1 MFCKSYDWSVL
12 WSCDLDRVKAKQETP
27 FPLLKE
33 HTQTRW
39 KDCPCFACLFI
50 LPVYMVF
57 WHQSNFC
64 KVINQTANSV
74 NSWFTIVRF
83 SPRYFTVE
91 SFILQK
97 GKIVL
102 QKTQKLGI
110 ERPLCDSSNDSLE
123 TVSFDIKLY
132 QSHVILGLLC
142 YLSNYFDVNWCLW
155 IILLTNLYCI
165 LSSYGR
171 ILVKNP
177 YFHIFYAVLVTH
189 IFSQSSIFSQI
200 LRLWR

>member
-27 FPLLKE
+27 FPMKK
-33 HTQTRW
+33 HMQTRW

-57 WHQSNFC
+57 WHQSSFC
-64 KVINQTANSV
+64 KVINQAAISV
-74 NSWFTIVRF
+74 NSWFNSVWF
-83 SPRYFTVE
+83 SPRYFTVQ
-91 SFILQK
+91 SFIPQK

-110 ERPLCDSSNDSLE
+110 ERPFCDSSNESLE
-123 TVSFDIKLY
+123 TVSFDMELY
-132 QSHVILGLLC
+132 QSHVVLGLLC

-155 IILLTNLYCI
+155 IILLTSLYCI

-171 ILVKNP
+171 TLVKDP
-177 YFHIFYAVLVTH
+177 YFRIFYAVLVTN
-189 IFSQSSIFSQI
+189 IFSQSNIFSQI
-200 LRLWR
+200 LRSWR

>member
-12 WSCDLDRVKAKQETP
+12 WSCDLDRVKAKQETT
-27 FPLLKE
+27 FPMKK
-33 HTQTRW
+33 HMQTRW

-57 WHQSNFC
+57 WHQSSFC
-64 KVINQTANSV
+64 KVINQAAISV
-74 NSWFTIVRF
+74 NSWFNSVWF
-83 SPRYFTVE
+83 SPRYFTVQ
-91 SFILQK
+91 SFIPQK

-110 ERPLCDSSNDSLE
+110 ERPLCDSSNESLE
-123 TVSFDIKLY
+123 TVSFDMELY
-132 QSHVILGLLC
+132 QSHVVLGLLC

-155 IILLTNLYCI
+155 IILLTSLYCI

-171 ILVKNP
+171 TLVKDP
-177 YFHIFYAVLVTH
+177 YFRIFYAVLVTN
-189 IFSQSSIFSQI
+189 IFSQSNIFSQI
-200 LRLWR
+200 LRSWR

>member
-27 FPLLKE
+27 FPMKK
-33 HTQTRW
+33 HMQTRW
-39 KDCPCFACLFI
+39 KDCLCFACLFI

-57 WHQSNFC
+57 WHQSSFC
-64 KVINQTANSV
+64 KVINQAAISV
-74 NSWFTIVRF
+74 NSWFNSVWF
-83 SPRYFTVE
+83 SPRYFTVQ
-91 SFILQK
+91 SFIPQK

-110 ERPLCDSSNDSLE
+110 ERPLCDSSNESLE
-123 TVSFDIKLY
+123 TVSFDMELY
-132 QSHVILGLLC
+132 QSHVVLGLLC

-155 IILLTNLYCI
+155 IILLTSLYCI

-171 ILVKNP
+171 TLVKDP
-177 YFHIFYAVLVTH
+177 YFRIFYAVLVTN
-189 IFSQSSIFSQI
+189 IFSQSNIFSQI
-200 LRLWR
+200 LRSWR

>member
-27 FPLLKE
+27 FPMKK
-33 HTQTRW
+33 HMQTRW

-57 WHQSNFC
+57 WHQSSFC
-64 KVINQTANSV
+64 KVINQAAISV
-74 NSWFTIVRF
+74 NSWFNSVWF
-83 SPRYFTVE
+83 SPRYFTVQ
-91 SFILQK
+91 SFIPQN

-110 ERPLCDSSNDSLE
+110 ERPLCDSSNESLE
-123 TVSFDIKLY
+123 TVSFDMELY
-132 QSHVILGLLC
+132 QSHVVLGLLC

-155 IILLTNLYCI
+155 IILLTSLYCI

-171 ILVKNP
+171 TLVKDP
-177 YFHIFYAVLVTH
+177 YFRIFYAVLVTN
-189 IFSQSSIFSQI
+189 IFSQSNIFSQI
-200 LRLWR
+200 LRSWR

>member
-27 FPLLKE
+27 FPMKK
-33 HTQTRW
+33 HMQTRW

-57 WHQSNFC
+57 WHQSSFC
-64 KVINQTANSV
+64 KVINQAAISV
-74 NSWFTIVRF
+74 NSWFNSVWF
-83 SPRYFTVE
+83 SPRYFTVQ
-91 SFILQK
+91 SFIPQK

-110 ERPLCDSSNDSLE
+110 ERPLCDSSNESLE
-123 TVSFDIKLY
+123 TVSFDMELY
-132 QSHVILGLLC
+132 QSHVVLGLLC

-155 IILLTNLYCI
+155 IILLTSLYCI

-171 ILVKNP
+171 TLVKDL
-177 YFHIFYAVLVTH
+177 YFRIFHAVLVTN
-189 IFSQSSIFSQI
+189 IFSQSNIFSQI
-200 LRLWR
+200 LRSWR